1 MRIIF
6 AFMVMGAIGFVA
18 AVLAAISVLIQM
30 LPFIAAVLVI
40 AGLIRAAQR
49 HRARSE
55 TTVLPAAA
63 RPHPPQ
69 AVSAPAQAR
78 PAQAGSPGGWV
89 LMPVWVPDAPAS
101 APRRDYIDGEVISTD
116 GEHA

>member
-30 LPFIAAVLVI
+30 LPFIVAALVI
-40 AGLIRAAQR
+40 AGVIRAAQR
-49 HRARSE
+49 HRARSQ
-55 TTVLPAAA
+55 TTVLPTAG
-63 RPHPPQ
+63 RPRPPQ
-69 AVSAPAQAR
+69 AVSAPAPAR
-78 PAQAGSPGGWV
+78 PSAAGTAGGWV
-89 LMPVWVPDAPAS
+89 LMPVWVPGAPAS
-101 APRRDYIDGEVISTD
+101 APTRDYIDGEVISTD